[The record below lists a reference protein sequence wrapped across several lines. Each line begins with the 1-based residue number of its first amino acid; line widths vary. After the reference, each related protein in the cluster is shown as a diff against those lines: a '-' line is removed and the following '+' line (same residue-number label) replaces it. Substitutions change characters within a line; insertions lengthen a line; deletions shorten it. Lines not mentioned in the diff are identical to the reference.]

1 MCTSSTIQSAPVVFL
16 TLTRSMCCSFLYC
29 PFLSWSPKRTNFRM
43 WNFLILSE
51 KLAFCPFQLL
61 GLYRQYNNSLYH
73 IVNSDKQLYEYTAA
87 MTTISGVRVLC
98 RFDCTCSRL
107 TERNT
112 RIYYYGSMCFTAYV
126 DDIPAGIK

>member
-1 MCTSSTIQSAPVVFL
+1 
-16 TLTRSMCCSFLYC
+16 
-29 PFLSWSPKRTNFRM
+29 M

-98 RFDCTCSRL
+98 RFDCTCGRF
-107 TERNT
+107 TDRNT
-112 RIYYYGSMCFTAYV
+112 RVYCYSSMCFTAVVY
-126 DDIPAGIK
+126 DIPTAVYGV